1 VEGESGDLGGRRIIN
16 KTQKSLYKHETM
28 QGLPTPDLPYDECT
42 WEKKSEAQ
50 QRIKNYKE
58 KLRERERER
67 EREKERLCC

>member
-1 VEGESGDLGGRRIIN
+1 
-16 KTQKSLYKHETM
+16 M